1 MTEESNRRMEIIL
14 QDVAYWKCSGG
25 GYEYLSNSKTPI
37 CPRCKSVKLENMDV
51 KKLVGFDE

>member
-1 MTEESNRRMEIIL
+1 MEIIL

-37 CPRCKSVKLENMDV
+37 CPRCKSVKLEKMDV